1 MWPRPAASRRS
12 GIRAC
17 SGGCD
22 ALQKGPQARSG
33 QRRRRRGAS
42 RSRTHPAMTFKAGF
56 KCFDVN
62 DGNSGFES
70 DSVFRHPEVRLLG
83 R

>member
-22 ALQKGPQARSG
+22 ALQKGRRPARASVV
-33 QRRRRRGAS
+33 GAGEL
-42 RSRTHPAMTFKAGF
+42 AG
-56 KCFDVN
+56 V
-62 DGNSGFES
+62 GLT
-70 DSVFRHPEVRLLG
+70 RQ
-83 R
+83 